1 MQGIGGNCYYIL
13 AQSPGKPSCR
23 GPSSSTASEKP
34 SCRGAS
40 SSAASEEGRCAIT
53 LHKHLPGQFNPPD
66 CVCSAARLD
75 PSRLIRMALLG
86 PVDWHRRKYSKWI
99 EIKNLILNIIFKTH
113 LNALALFFFLDLF
126 QFKDC
131 FVCMTVCSNVER
143 LTKTTWRRCLAGG
156 GGDGN
161 DSDVRSRGTVV
172 GEEGEP

>member
-1 MQGIGGNCYYIL
+1 MNRNKEFDSEHYI
-13 AQSPGKPSCR
+13 QNPFKCFGFVFF
-23 GPSSSTASEKP
+23 SSS
-34 SCRGAS
+34 
-40 SSAASEEGRCAIT
+40 
-53 LHKHLPGQFNPPD
+53 
-66 CVCSAARLD
+66 
-75 PSRLIRMALLG
+75 MA
-86 PVDWHRRKYSKWI
+86 KSI
-99 EIKNLILNIIFKTH
+99 
-113 LNALALFFFLDLF
+113 LDLF